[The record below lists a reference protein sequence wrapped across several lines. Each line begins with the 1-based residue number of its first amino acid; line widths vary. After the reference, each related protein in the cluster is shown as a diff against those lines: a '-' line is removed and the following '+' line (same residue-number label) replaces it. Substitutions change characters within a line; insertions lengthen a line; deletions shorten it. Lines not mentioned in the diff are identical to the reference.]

1 MFYVYMLRCNDNSLY
16 TGWTMDLDRRLKEHN
31 KGTGA
36 KYTRAKLPVKL
47 VYHEQLNSKSDAIK
61 REYQIK
67 QLKKIQKEKLV
78 IKNNQF

>member
-16 TGWTMDLDRRLKEHN
+16 TGWTTDLDRRLKEHN

-78 IKNNQF
+78 KKNNQF